1 MNESTSTK
9 LTFKKYLV
17 VASLL
22 FGLFFG
28 AGNLIFPLHLG
39 QLAGKNWMMAAVGFL
54 ITGVLLPLLSV
65 LAVAV
70 TRADGVFDIG
80 KPLGTGFA
88 LVFMVLIHATIGPLF
103 GTPRTAT
110 VSFTV
115 GLAPFIDKHYQSVA
129 LLVFSALF
137 FAAAFYFS
145 YRENDI
151 LTNIGKILNPVFLG
165 LLFLVFVVAFARPLG
180 NPATAPVTPNYV
192 HGALV
197 NGFLEGYNTM
207 DALAGL
213 AFGVTVVTA
222 IRLMGQKS
230 SKDVSKVVAKS
241 GVLSMGAV
249 AVIYVLLIILGAMSL
264 GRFKVSADGGVA
276 FNQLVNAYA
285 GNFGQ
290 IVLAFLLTV
299 TCLTTAVGLV
309 AAFAQD
315 FHNHFPKV
323 SYHTWLALSCFASF
337 LAANFGLDQIIAWST
352 PMLMFLYPLS
362 MVLIL
367 LSVASPLF
375 KRDGVVYFWVVMLTV
390 VPALGDMVVAF
401 PSVVSQSTFGTW
413 VASLRNVLPLAS
425 VGLSWLLP
433 ALAGSVIG
441 LVVHVFRRK
450 KLSYNEMEL
459 D

>member
-433 ALAGSVIG
+433 ALAGLVIG